1 MVTCSN
7 VTYGEDELW
16 YYGPE
21 TLYNK
26 AIDKKE
32 TSSSI
37 FIMAFNNNGKHSTF
51 TNRIFSSLK
60 YKSFSIFNIKRES
73 EYQRAIIK
81 VSIRRKCKIKHICFG
96 SVKYKAI
103 YKRG

>member
-16 YYGPE
+16 YFGPE
-21 TLYNK
+21 TLFNK
-26 AIDKKE
+26 AIDKE
-32 TSSSI
+32 EVDSI
-37 FIMAFNNNGKHSTF
+37 DTIAFMNGGRHRIF

-81 VSIRRKCKIKHICFG
+81 VGIRRKCKIKHICFG